1 MYKVRQI
8 LHKLLLIAGMSMLL
22 AGCNYNVSPDEET
35 TSVETELFLD
45 TSLNYNPSLHM
56 EMDKETSNLEVH
68 FLDVGQ
74 GDSTLIISDSHA
86 MLIDCGESA
95 KGTWIQNY
103 LKKQGIEKL
112 DYLILTHPD
121 SDHIGGAPVIITK
134 FEIENVFMSDFV
146 KNTSTYEKVLQSLT
160 YKNLSWNTPDIGSK
174 YTLGDAEFTILS
186 PSISYEDANNSSI
199 EILLT
204 NGTNTFLFTG
214 DAEEQKEKDTL
225 KENEFTHID
234 VYKAGHHGSKTSSSE
249 GLLSAITPTYTVISC
264 GEENDYGHPHSE
276 VLNRLRQYNSQ
287 VFRTDEQGTVVA
299 VSDGENITWNC
310 APSETWQSGE
320 AKGKTETITQTT
332 LITEDTAATYICNTN
347 SMKIHLSNCE
357 SVAKISEKNKWY
369 TNDSKESLLKQG
381 YAPCKICNP

>member
-1 MYKVRQI
+1 MHKVRQI
-8 LHKLLLIAGMSMLL
+8 LYRLLLITGMSMLL
-22 AGCNYNVSPDEET
+22 AGCNYSVSSDKET
-35 TSVETELFLD
+35 APAEIELFLD
-45 TSLNYNPSLHM
+45 TSLPM
-56 EMDKETSNLEVH
+56 EMDKETPNLEVH

-86 MLIDCGESA
+86 MLIDCGKSD

-134 FEIENVFMSDFV
+134 FEIENVFMSNFT

-160 YKNLSWNTPDIGSK
+160 YKNLSWNTPDVGSK
-174 YTLGDAEFTILS
+174 YNLGDAEFTILS
-186 PSISYEDANNSSI
+186 PNISYEDANNSSI

-225 KENEFTHID
+225 KENELTHID

-249 GLLSAITPTYTVISC
+249 KLLSTITPTYTVISC

-276 VLNRLRQYNSQ
+276 VLNRLRQYDSQ

-320 AKGKTETITQTT
+320 AKGKTETATATQTT
-332 LITEDTAATYICNTN
+332 FITEDAAATYICNIN

-381 YAPCKICNP
+381 YVPCKICNP